1 MNVLTILNTL
11 LWKGVL
17 VYLFLF
23 VGVYLTIRLRGLQF
37 KYFLTSLYLSFS
49 NKATG
54 GKGDITPFQSLM
66 MSLAATIGIGSIT
79 GMATA
84 LVSGGFGAIF
94 WMWVVSLLG
103 LIIKYSEALLAIKY
117 REVDQRN
124 EMKGGPMQYIEK
136 GLGYKKLAVA
146 FAFFGACAAFFGG
159 NVTQSHSI
167 AEAVYELTNIPMYI
181 TGIIIA
187 FFTGLVILGGVKTLG
202 KVNAYLV
209 PIMGLIYFF
218 GGFILLVAY
227 AHNIPGVIGQI
238 IKEAFTVTSAIKGV
252 SAVGFMHALQTG
264 IVRGICSNEAG
275 LGSAPIAAAA
285 AKTKSSVRLAL
296 INMTGVFLSSFVVCT
311 LTVFI
316 VGVTGVYGAVA
327 TNGEL
332 LNGAPLVMRAFE
344 TIIPYGGVIVTLG
357 ILLFGYST
365 ILGWSYYGEKCIEYL
380 FGERVTRVYRYL
392 FIGFVFFGSLL
403 KLEVVWALVDLTNGL
418 MALPNLIA
426 IFLLTPVLVRETERF
441 EGHYINSKKT
451 FKV

>member
-1 MNVLTILNTL
+1 MNNLHLLNSL

-17 VYLFLF
+17 IYLFLF
-23 VGVYLTIRLRGLQF
+23 VGIYLTIRLKGLQF
-37 KYFLTSLYLSFS
+37 RYFFTSLYLSFS
-49 NKATG
+49 RKESG

-66 MSLAATIGIGSIT
+66 TSLAATIGIGSIT

-84 LVSGGFGAIF
+84 LVAGGFGAIF

-117 REVDQRN
+117 REIDHRN
-124 EMKGGPMQYIEK
+124 EMCGGPMQYIEK
-136 GLGYKKLAVA
+136 GLGYKKLAVT

-159 NVTQSHSI
+159 NVTQSQSI
-167 AEAVYELTNIPMYI
+167 AEAVYELTETPMYI
-181 TGIIIA
+181 TGMILA
-187 FFTGLVILGGVKTLG
+187 FCTAIVILGGIKTLG

-209 PIMGLIYFF
+209 PIMGLTYFF
-218 GGFILLVAY
+218 GGIIVLVF
-227 AHNIPGVIGQI
+227 HMENISGVFNKIVL
-238 IKEAFTVTSAIKGV
+238 EAFNLSSAVRGI
-252 SAVGFMHALQTG
+252 SAVGFMHALQMG

-285 AKTKSSVRLAL
+285 AKTKSSIRLAL

-311 LTVFI
+311 LTVLI
-316 VGVTGVYGAVA
+316 IGVTGVAEN
-327 TNGEL
+327 TS

-344 TIIPYGGVIVTLG
+344 TTIPYGSLAVTLG

-380 FGERVTRVYRYL
+380 FGERVIKAYRVL

-418 MALPNLIA
+418 MALPNLLA
-426 IFLLTPVLVRETERF
+426 VFLLTPVLVRETQRF
-441 EGHYINSKKT
+441 EGYFSKVK
-451 FKV
+451 KRRLN